1 MEKQM
6 DKDDENKPKTKRG
19 KRTYTTTLIGA
30 KEYNT
35 EKIQAVIS
43 NFNKPDNLLS
53 GKQSLNI
60 SKKVRKKNNIHNN

>member
-1 MEKQM
+1 M

-35 EKIQAVIS
+35 EKIHALSQACAPVCQIWKIRS
-43 NFNKPDNLLS
+43 KP
-53 GKQSLNI
+53 
-60 SKKVRKKNNIHNN
+60 